1 MREYTFVVSKE
12 DEGVGI
18 RRMLRRNFRFSSRL
32 LTRLRAQKSV
42 YLNDQVLEG
51 WMKPK
56 EGDIIRAVLPE
67 EASHFPEEDI
77 PIEVL
82 HEDEDLLILNKQAGI
97 TVHPTKG
104 HASHTI
110 ANGLMKYMRETG
122 QQFKIRFVNRLDMDT
137 SGILIVG
144 KNSHAQDDLVRQ
156 MHGGGME
163 KSYIALVHGIIEQEE
178 FTIDRPIGRPTPDS
192 VTRCV
197 LPEGQGRPSV
207 TRVRVLERYESGYTQ
222 VLLRLETGRTHQ
234 IRVHMSWLGHPVAGD
249 SLYGGD
255 APELIGRQALHAWR
269 IRFLHPVSR
278 RPSEITAPLPDDM
291 IRAIE
296 KARRLR

>member
-18 RRMLRRNFRFSSRL
+18 RRMLRRNFHFSSRL

-42 YLNDQVLEG
+42 YLNGQVLEG

-56 EGDIIRAVLPE
+56 EGDVIRAVLPE

-82 HEDEDLLILNKQAGI
+82 HEDEDLLILNKQAGV

-110 ANGLMKYMRETG
+110 ANGLMKYMRETD

-207 TRVRVLERYESGYTQ
+207 TRVRVLERYDSGYTQ

-255 APELIGRQALHAWR
+255 APELIERQALHAWR

-278 RPSEITAPLPDDM
+278 QPAEVTAPLPGDM
-291 IRAIE
+291 TRAIE
-296 KARRLR
+296 KARRIR